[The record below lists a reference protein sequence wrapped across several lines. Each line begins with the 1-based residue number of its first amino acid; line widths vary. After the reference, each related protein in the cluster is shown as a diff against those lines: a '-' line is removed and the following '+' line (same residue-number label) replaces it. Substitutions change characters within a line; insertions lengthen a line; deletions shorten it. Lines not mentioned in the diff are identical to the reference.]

1 MTNEFVYYL
10 TQIFNENVLKIVISN
25 KKEKNYKYNK
35 IVLELKSDYYYVSK
49 YTEKQVF
56 NEKVNVSNI
65 ISYMNEMIF
74 YFKQYN
80 FFTENIEF
88 MIKISK
94 KNKIFFSKLTSQN
107 NIVLNLNNNREKKY
121 ILNEGNKI
129 EPLIDM
135 GIFTSDGHVVNS
147 MYDKFKQINRFLE
160 IIDDALK
167 NKEYKQLNIIDFG
180 CGKSYLTFV
189 VYYYLTEIKNIK
201 ANIIGLDL
209 KKDVIDN
216 CNKIAEK
223 YGYTGIKFEVGNING
238 YEVKCDVDMV
248 ITLHACDTATD
259 YALYNAIKWNTKM
272 IFSVPCCQH
281 ELNSKIAPNHLK
293 IIKRYGIAK
302 ERISALYTDIIRCNL
317 LEIMGYKTQLL
328 EFVDFE
334 NTPKNLLI
342 RAYKSNIPK
351 AVKDELLEEV
361 LLLLE
366 ELNCDQTLFELLKEQ
381 LDKTENL

>member
-94 KNKIFFSKLTSQN
+94 KNKIFFSKRTTQN

-317 LEIMGYKTQLL
+317 LEIMGYKTKLL

>member
-94 KNKIFFSKLTSQN
+94 KNKIFFSKRTSQN

>member
-94 KNKIFFSKLTSQN
+94 KNKIFFSKRTSQN

-223 YGYTGIKFEVGNING
+223 YGYTGIKFKVGNING

-317 LEIMGYKTQLL
+317 LEIMGYKTKLL

>member
-10 TQIFNENVLKIVISN
+10 TQIFNEDVLKIIISN

-94 KNKIFFSKLTSQN
+94 KNKIFFSKCTSQN
-107 NIVLNLNNNREKKY
+107 NITLNLNNNREKKY

-223 YGYTGIKFEVGNING
+223 YGYTGIKFEVGDING

-351 AVKDELLEEV
+351 SVKDELLEEV

>member
-56 NEKVNVSNI
+56 NEKLNVSNI

-94 KNKIFFSKLTSQN
+94 KNKIFFSKRTSQN

-317 LEIMGYKTQLL
+317 LEIMGYKTKLL

>member
-94 KNKIFFSKLTSQN
+94 KNKIFFSKRTSQN

-317 LEIMGYKTQLL
+317 LEIMGYKTKLL

>member
-94 KNKIFFSKLTSQN
+94 KNKIFFSKRTSQN

-160 IIDDALK
+160 VIDDALK

-223 YGYTGIKFEVGNING
+223 YGYTGIKFEVGDING

-351 AVKDELLEEV
+351 SVKNELLEEV

-381 LDKTENL
+381 LDKNGNL

>member
-94 KNKIFFSKLTSQN
+94 KNKIFFSKRTSQN

-259 YALYNAIKWNTKM
+259 YALYNSIKWNTKM

>member
-1 MTNEFVYYL
+1 
-10 TQIFNENVLKIVISN
+10 
-25 KKEKNYKYNK
+25 
-35 IVLELKSDYYYVSK
+35 
-49 YTEKQVF
+49 
-56 NEKVNVSNI
+56 
-65 ISYMNEMIF
+65 
-74 YFKQYN
+74 
-80 FFTENIEF
+80 

-94 KNKIFFSKLTSQN
+94 KNKIFFSKRTSQN

-317 LEIMGYKTQLL
+317 LEIMGYKTKLL

>member
-94 KNKIFFSKLTSQN
+94 KNKIFFSKRTSQN

-317 LEIMGYKTQLL
+317 LEIMGYKTKLL

-351 AVKDELLEEV
+351 AVKDELLEEI

>member
-88 MIKISK
+88 K
-94 KNKIFFSKLTSQN
+94 KNKIFFSKRTSQN

-317 LEIMGYKTQLL
+317 LEIMGYKTKLL

>member
-94 KNKIFFSKLTSQN
+94 KNKIFFSKRTSQN

-180 CGKSYLTFV
+180 SGKSYLTFV

-317 LEIMGYKTQLL
+317 LEIMGYKTKLL

>member
-94 KNKIFFSKLTSQN
+94 KNKIFFSKRTSQN

-317 LEIMGYKTQLL
+317 LEITGYKTKLL

>member
-94 KNKIFFSKLTSQN
+94 KNKIYFSKRTSQN

-317 LEIMGYKTQLL
+317 LEIMGYKTKLL

>member
-35 IVLELKSDYYYVSK
+35 FVLELKSDYYYVSK

-94 KNKIFFSKLTSQN
+94 KNKIFFSKRTSQN

>member
-94 KNKIFFSKLTSQN
+94 KNKIFFSKRTSQN

-317 LEIMGYKTQLL
+317 LEIMGYKTKLL

-342 RAYKSNIPK
+342 RAYKSNILK

>member
-94 KNKIFFSKLTSQN
+94 KNKIFFSKRTSQN

-121 ILNEGNKI
+121 ILNEGNKM

-317 LEIMGYKTQLL
+317 LEIMGYKTKLL

>member
-94 KNKIFFSKLTSQN
+94 KNKIFFSKRTSQN
-107 NIVLNLNNNREKKY
+107 NIVLNNNREKKY

-317 LEIMGYKTQLL
+317 LEIMGYKTKLL

>member
-94 KNKIFFSKLTSQN
+94 KNKIFFSKRTSQN

-351 AVKDELLEEV
+351 AVKDELSEEV

>member
-94 KNKIFFSKLTSQN
+94 KNKIFFSKRTSQN

-317 LEIMGYKTQLL
+317 LEIMGYKTKLL

-366 ELNCDQTLFELLKEQ
+366 ELNCDQKLFELLKEQ

>member
-10 TQIFNENVLKIVISN
+10 TQIFNEKVLKIVISN

-35 IVLELKSDYYYVSK
+35 IVLELKNGYYYVSK

-65 ISYMNEMIF
+65 ISYMNEMVS

-94 KNKIFFSKLTSQN
+94 KNKIFFSKRTSQN

-160 IIDDALK
+160 VIDDALK

-223 YGYTGIKFEVGNING
+223 YGYTGIKFEVGDING

-351 AVKDELLEEV
+351 SVKNELLEEV

-381 LDKTENL
+381 LDKNGNL

>member
-94 KNKIFFSKLTSQN
+94 KNKIFFSKRTSQN

-317 LEIMGYKTQLL
+317 LEIMGYKTKLL

-351 AVKDELLEEV
+351 AGKDELLEEV

>member
-94 KNKIFFSKLTSQN
+94 KNKIFFSKRTSQN

-129 EPLIDM
+129 ELLIDM

-317 LEIMGYKTQLL
+317 LEIMGYKTKLL

>member
-94 KNKIFFSKLTSQN
+94 KNKIFFSKRTSQN

-209 KKDVIDN
+209 KKNVIDN

-317 LEIMGYKTQLL
+317 LEIMGYKTKLL

>member
-94 KNKIFFSKLTSQN
+94 KNKIFFSKRTSQN

-366 ELNCDQTLFELLKEQ
+366 ELNCDQSLFELLKEQ